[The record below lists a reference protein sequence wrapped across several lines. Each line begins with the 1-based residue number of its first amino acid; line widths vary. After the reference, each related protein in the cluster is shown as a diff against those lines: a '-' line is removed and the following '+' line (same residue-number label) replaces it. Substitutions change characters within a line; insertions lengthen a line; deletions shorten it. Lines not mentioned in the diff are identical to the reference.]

1 VRFEYFPEKGALLF
15 GIKTREVLNTLV
27 TEYIQTGLPVGSDL
41 IARKPHIHV
50 SPATIRNKMAELED
64 TGFIIRPHISA
75 GGVPSAKG
83 YRYFVETLD
92 DAAEPSPGLKR
103 RVKSSFGEVQPD
115 VEEWMDVASSVLSDL
130 SENMAIV
137 TYPQTT
143 WPRIKHVQIVQIHE
157 FLALLIVVLEQARL
171 RKHVIPLQEPYNQ
184 QDLEAITNKFN
195 LAYRGLNRREMLEKA
210 HELTPFEELIKKDTL
225 DILEED
231 EDQGNIMHS
240 IDGLGRLLSQPEFER
255 SQCAQEMSELLDDNL
270 LLRYIV
276 SKMSKSDKVLVQIG
290 EENTDER
297 LKPFSVVF
305 SQYGMSSGATGVVGV
320 LGPTR
325 MNYVSTI
332 CNVRYLSSYMTDL
345 VSSVQ

>member
-1 VRFEYFPEKGALLF
+1 
-15 GIKTREVLNTLV
+15 
-27 TEYIQTGLPVGSDL
+27 
-41 IARKPHIHV
+41 
-50 SPATIRNKMAELED
+50 
-64 TGFIIRPHISA
+64 
-75 GGVPSAKG
+75 
-83 YRYFVETLD
+83 VETLD
-92 DAAEPSPGLKR
+92 DAAEPSLGLKR

-137 TYPQTT
+137 TYPKTT
-143 WPRIKHVQIVQIHE
+143 LPRIKHVQIVRIHE
-157 FLALLIVVLEQARL
+157 FLALLIVVLEQTRL
-171 RKHVIPLQEPYNQ
+171 RKHVITLGDPYNQ

-195 LAYRGLNRREMLEKA
+195 FSYRGLTRREMLEKTD
-210 HELTPFEELIKKDTL
+210 ELTPFEELVKKDTL
-225 DILEED
+225 DILEEE

-255 SQCAQEMSELLDDNL
+255 SKCAQEMSELLQNNL

-276 SKMSKSDKVLVQIG
+276 SKISESDKVLVQIG
-290 EENTDER
+290 EENTEEM
-297 LKPFSVVF
+297 LKPFTVIF
-305 SQYGMSSGATGVVGV
+305 SQYGISSGATGVVGV

-325 MNYVSTI
+325 MNYVSII